1 MSIRRFA
8 FTSAALLATAAPVL
22 AQQRQAPMFT
32 VEGGANYQ
40 ALRGGVFGDLNDGR
54 GAEAQFTVGISNL
67 ALSLGYQR
75 SWHDVVGTG
84 SASGTPRQATLSGF
98 YIEPRLALPFAASN
112 FTPYLYGRGGLLER
126 AETIGDAEV
135 TSTASQLGGGLGSQ
149 IYLAKGI
156 HLNIAGGYQFIR
168 AGKRIAD
175 DTRANGGA
183 YVMRAGL
190 TIGGGSSGWAR
201 DPGY

>member
-1 MSIRRFA
+1 MSIRRVA
-8 FTSAALLATAAPVL
+8 LTSVALLVTAAPVM

-32 VEGGANYQ
+32 VEAAANYQ
-40 ALRGGVFGDLNDGR
+40 ALRGNVFSDLNDGR
-54 GAEAQFTVGISNL
+54 GAEAQLTVGISNL
-67 ALSLGYQR
+67 AVSAGYQR
-75 SWHDVVGTG
+75 SWHDVIG
-84 SASGTPRQATLSGF
+84 SAQQGGVPRQATISGF

-126 AETIGDAEV
+126 AETIRNSEYKSNI
-135 TSTASQLGGGLGSQ
+135 TQLGGGLGSM
-149 IYLAKGI
+149 IYLAKGVQ
-156 HLNIAGGYQFIR
+156 LNLAGGYQFLR

-183 YVMRAGL
+183 FVMRAGL
-190 TIGGGSSGWAR
+190 SLGGNSGWAR

>member
-1 MSIRRFA
+1 MSIRRVA
-8 FTSAALLATAAPVL
+8 LTSVALLATAAPVM

-32 VEGGANYQ
+32 VEAAANYQ
-40 ALRGGVFGDLNDGR
+40 ALRGNVFSDLNDGR
-54 GAEAQFTVGISNL
+54 GAEAQLTVGISNL
-67 ALSLGYQR
+67 AVSAGYQR
-75 SWHDVVGTG
+75 SWHDVIG
-84 SASGTPRQATLSGF
+84 SAQQGGVPRQATISGF

-126 AETIGDAEV
+126 AETIRNSEYKSNI
-135 TSTASQLGGGLGSQ
+135 TQLGGGLGSM
-149 IYLAKGI
+149 IYLAKGVQ
-156 HLNIAGGYQFIR
+156 LNLAGGYQFLR

-183 YVMRAGL
+183 FVMRAGL
-190 TIGGGSSGWAR
+190 SLGGNSGWAR

>member
-1 MSIRRFA
+1 MSKRRVA
-8 FTSAALLATAAPVL
+8 LVSAALLATAAPVM

-32 VEGGANYQ
+32 IEGAANYQ
-40 ALRGGVFGDLNDGR
+40 ALRGNVFSDLNDGR

-67 ALSLGYQR
+67 AISAGYQR
-75 SWHDVVGTG
+75 SWHDVMGT
-84 SASGTPRQATLSGF
+84 APSGGVPRQATISGF
-98 YIEPRLALPFAASN
+98 YVEPRLALPLAASN

-126 AETIGDAEV
+126 AETVRNSEIKSNV
-135 TSTASQLGGGLGSQ
+135 TQLGGGLGSM
-149 IYLAKGI
+149 IYLAKGVQ
-156 HLNIAGGYQFIR
+156 LNLAGGYQFLR

-183 YVMRAGL
+183 FVMRAGL
-190 TIGGGSSGWAR
+190 SVGGNSGWAR

>member
-1 MSIRRFA
+1 MSIRRVA
-8 FTSAALLATAAPVL
+8 LTSVVLLVTAAPVM

-32 VEGGANYQ
+32 VEAAANYQ
-40 ALRGGVFGDLNDGR
+40 ALRGNVFSDLNDGR
-54 GAEAQFTVGISNL
+54 GAEAQLTVGISNL
-67 ALSLGYQR
+67 AVSAGYQR
-75 SWHDVVGTG
+75 SWHDVIG
-84 SASGTPRQATLSGF
+84 SAQQGGVPRQATISGF

-126 AETIGDAEV
+126 AETIRNSEYKSNI
-135 TSTASQLGGGLGSQ
+135 TQLGGGLGSM
-149 IYLAKGI
+149 IYLAKGVQ
-156 HLNIAGGYQFIR
+156 LNLAGGYQFLR

-183 YVMRAGL
+183 FVMRAGL
-190 TIGGGSSGWAR
+190 SLGGNSGWAR